1 MAETQARATSRA
13 DPNATRKPHGVEL
26 STRPVQLVH
35 TNTQKV
41 RTTLTQP
48 VQQPFSLS
56 RPLRLSLPVAMAY
69 APLGIAFG
77 VLVSTS
83 GINWYWA
90 PLSALAIFAGSI
102 EFLSVGLAV
111 SGVPIAQVALTA
123 LVVNFRH
130 IFYGLSFPI
139 GRLSTKPQR
148 LYGVFA
154 LTDETYGIV
163 SSTGSTMSGR
173 EITALQVISHGW
185 WMGGA
190 LLGALVGNVI
200 PPSVQGFGFA
210 LTSMFLVLALDAA
223 VARRSPGLIAL
234 AIFSSLLGE
243 VFDELVLPGSFLIA
257 ALVTYVACVAVD
269 YYLVGEDRNDA

>member
-1 MAETQARATSRA
+1 
-13 DPNATRKPHGVEL
+13 
-26 STRPVQLVH
+26 
-35 TNTQKV
+35 
-41 RTTLTQP
+41 
-48 VQQPFSLS
+48 
-56 RPLRLSLPVAMAY
+56 MAY
-69 APLGIAFG
+69 VPLGIAFG

-111 SGVPIAQVALTA
+111 SGLPVGQVALTA

-139 GRLSTKPQR
+139 GRLSTRLQK

-163 SSTGSTMSGR
+163 SSAGSTMSGP
-173 EITALQVISHGW
+173 EITALQIISHGW
-185 WMGGA
+185 WVGGA
-190 LLGALVGNVI
+190 LVGALLGNVI

-223 VARRSPGLIAL
+223 VARRSPGLISL
-234 AIFSSLLGE
+234 AILSSVIGKI
-243 VFDELVLPGSFLIA
+243 FDELVIPGSFLIA
-257 ALVTYVACVAVD
+257 GLLVYVACVTAQF
-269 YYLVGEDRNDA
+269 YLVGRDRRDA

>member
-1 MAETQARATSRA
+1 
-13 DPNATRKPHGVEL
+13 
-26 STRPVQLVH
+26 
-35 TNTQKV
+35 
-41 RTTLTQP
+41 
-48 VQQPFSLS
+48 
-56 RPLRLSLPVAMAY
+56 MAY
-69 APLGIAFG
+69 VPLGIAFG

-90 PLSALAIFAGSI
+90 PMSALAIFAGSI

-111 SGVPIAQVALTA
+111 SGVPIGQVALTA

-139 GRLSTKPQR
+139 GRMSSKRQK

-163 SSTGSTMSGR
+163 TSAGSTMSGG

-185 WMGGA
+185 WAGGA
-190 LLGALVGNVI
+190 LVGALVGNVI
-200 PPSVQGFGFA
+200 PASVQGFGFA

-223 VARRSPGLIAL
+223 VARRSPGLITL
-234 AIFSSLLGE
+234 AIFSSLLGKL
-243 VFDELVLPGSFLIA
+243 FDELVLPGSFLIA
-257 ALVTYVACVAVD
+257 GLLTYVACVIGEF
-269 YYLVGEDRNDA
+269 YLVGQDRRDA

>member
-1 MAETQARATSRA
+1 
-13 DPNATRKPHGVEL
+13 
-26 STRPVQLVH
+26 
-35 TNTQKV
+35 
-41 RTTLTQP
+41 
-48 VQQPFSLS
+48 
-56 RPLRLSLPVAMAY
+56 MAY
-69 APLGIAFG
+69 LPLGIAFG

-111 SGVPIAQVALTA
+111 SGVAIGQVALTA

-139 GRLSTKPQR
+139 DRLSTRPQR
-148 LYGVFA
+148 FYGVFA

-163 SSTGSTMSGR
+163 SSTGSGLSGP

-190 LLGALVGNVI
+190 LVGALVGNVI
-200 PPSVQGFGFA
+200 PPWVEGFSFA

-223 VARRSPGLIAL
+223 VARRSPGLISL
-234 AIFSSLLGE
+234 AIFSSLLAK
-243 VFDELVLPGSFLIA
+243 VFEELVLPGSFLIA
-257 ALVTYVACVAVD
+257 GLVFYVACLSVEFYRSGRYRHD
-269 YYLVGEDRNDA
+269 L

>member
-1 MAETQARATSRA
+1 
-13 DPNATRKPHGVEL
+13 
-26 STRPVQLVH
+26 
-35 TNTQKV
+35 
-41 RTTLTQP
+41 
-48 VQQPFSLS
+48 
-56 RPLRLSLPVAMAY
+56 MAY
-69 APLGIAFG
+69 APLGIACG

-111 SGVPIAQVALTA
+111 SGVPIGQVALTA

-139 GRLSTKPQR
+139 GRLSTKPQKV
-148 LYGVFA
+148 YGVFA

-163 SSTGSTMSGR
+163 SGAGSTMSGR

-190 LLGALVGNVI
+190 LVGALVGNVI

-223 VARRSPGLIAL
+223 VARRSPGLITL
-234 AIFSSLLGE
+234 AIFSSLLGK
-243 VFDELVLPGSFLIA
+243 VFDEFVLSGSFLIA
-257 ALVTYVACVAVD
+257 ALLTYVASVSVD
-269 YYLVGEDRNDA
+269 FYLVRGDRNDA